1 MKKNVKQCA
10 HPACSCMVAEA
21 DEFCSKYCED
31 AGREEVEISCD
42 CGHKGCALTSEVSL
56 SEMGEPAQGSAFYR

>member
-10 HPACSCMVAEA
+10 HPACSCTVAEG

-31 AGREEVEISCD
+31 VGKEEVEISCD
-42 CGHKGCALTSEVSL
+42 CGHKGCALA
-56 SEMGEPAQGSAFYR
+56 SEMPSSETADPAQGSAF